1 MSRRKPQE
9 RLTLTAL
16 PKTIKVAVELSKKE
30 TQLSDYHSFD
40 EKNNIYVDSDLSL
53 LSKVSEKQKVNP
65 SEVASATLVWYLFP
79 EEGFHIDEGD
89 IENEMIDDM
98 EKQLKKAG
106 LNPDDFDYDLDYP
119 DDADDYDE
127 DDYEDD

>member
-1 MSRRKPQE
+1 MSRHKYQDV
-9 RLTLTAL
+9 LTLTAL
-16 PKTIKVAVELSKKE
+16 PKTIKAAVELSKKE

-40 EKNNIYVDSDLSL
+40 EKNSIYVDSDLSL
-53 LSKVSEKQKVNP
+53 LSKASEGQEVEP
-65 SEVASATLVWYLFP
+65 SEVASATLVWYLYP

-98 EKQLKKAG
+98 DKQLKKAG

-119 DDADDYDE
+119 GDVDN
-127 DDYEDD
+127 

>member
-9 RLTLTAL
+9 RLTLTAI

-30 TQLSDYHSFD
+30 TQLSNYHSFD

-65 SEVASATLVWYLFP
+65 SEVASAILVWYLFP

-119 DDADDYDE
+119 DDVDDYDE
-127 DDYEDD
+127 DD